1 MPDIVELQIVLLRP
15 EERHRV
21 EALMRAQHVAGSRL
35 ALPFGDDPVLDA
47 DRLAGQPVGPP
58 GDIAGGP
65 DAANACREIG
75 IDGDASVNGDPGR
88 LGERGPRPDPNPDD
102 DEVGIEPFAVLQCD
116 AVWIERGC
124 RGTEVKRDAVILV
137 DLADEISDFRTKK
150 RASGATTDTA
160 SPRVRNDAA
169 TSRPIKL
176 APMTTTRRA
185 AVAAAINARL
195 SASVRK

>member
-1 MPDIVELQIVLLRP
+1 
-15 EERHRV
+15 
-21 EALMRAQHVAGSRL
+21 
-35 ALPFGDDPVLDA
+35 
-47 DRLAGQPVGPP
+47 
-58 GDIAGGP
+58 
-65 DAANACREIG
+65 
-75 IDGDASVNGDPGR
+75 
-88 LGERGPRPDPNPDD
+88 
-102 DEVGIEPFAVLQCD
+102 
-116 AVWIERGC
+116 
-124 RGTEVKRDAVILV
+124 VKRDAVILV
-137 DLADEISDFRTKK
+137 DLADEISDFRPKIVSIG